1 MGLFS
6 KFQVTLKAD
15 TGQPLKGCYTK
26 KVKHNPLGFT
36 MSEQG
41 PNKQVL
47 VIDDDDFFCELLTS
61 ILEPHFN
68 IQVAKSGDDG
78 IQQLNGQAYDLVLLD
93 IDMPEKSGYE
103 TCKEI
108 RAIPEHQHT
117 PIIFISANNSLE
129 EKLEA
134 YHSGG
139 TDFVTKPIV
148 GGVLTSKINS
158 HLQVKEREAM
168 LTKSAEQA
176 RQTAMNAMREHAESS
191 IILSFMNDSAAILDY
206 DFLAQRLFKT
216 CEELGIVASIN
227 IVASTGTISIDH
239 SGLQRPLEAALLEHA
254 QHHGTVVDFG
264 SRCIFNAEH
273 ISLLAKNMPANDS
286 LRYGQLKDSLAR
298 LTTSA
303 NARIAAIQT
312 SMELEAAYQTDVH
325 QTLKTTVSSLLKI
338 RHIVRIQESTALD
351 AMDSILTKMDQSLTS
366 LSLTEKQ
373 EDQLYDIIQEGTDK
387 LMEVYSRS
395 GEIDDQF
402 KDIIRSFDSLSHE

>member
-1 MGLFS
+1 M
-6 KFQVTLKAD
+6 
-15 TGQPLKGCYTK
+15 
-26 KVKHNPLGFT
+26 N
-36 MSEQG
+36 EQA

-61 ILEPHFN
+61 ILEPHFCVL
-68 IQVAKSGDDG
+68 IAKSGDEG
-78 IQQLNGQAYDLVLLD
+78 IQLLNEQALDLILLD

-108 RAIPEHQHT
+108 RGIAKHQYT

-158 HLQVKEREAM
+158 HLQIKEREEKLAQ
-168 LTKSAEQA
+168 SADQA
-176 RQTAMNAMREHAESS
+176 RKTAMNAMREHAESG

-216 CEELGIVASIN
+216 CEELGIAASIN

-254 QHHGTVVDFG
+254 QHHGGVVNFG

-273 ISLLAKNMPANDS
+273 ISLLAKNMPENDS

-298 LTTSA
+298 LTTST

-338 RHIVRIQESTALD
+338 RHIVRTQESTALD
-351 AMDSILTKMDQSLTS
+351 AMDSILTKMDHSLTS

-373 EDQLYDIIQEGTDK
+373 ENQLYDIIQEGTDR

>member
-1 MGLFS
+1 
-6 KFQVTLKAD
+6 
-15 TGQPLKGCYTK
+15 
-26 KVKHNPLGFT
+26 
-36 MSEQG
+36 MSEQA

-61 ILEPHFN
+61 ILEPHFS
-68 IQVAKSGDDG
+68 ILVAKSGNEG
-78 IQQLNGQAYDLVLLD
+78 IQLLNEQTPDLILLD

-108 RAIPEHQHT
+108 RAIPLHQYT

-139 TDFVTKPIV
+139 SDFVTKPIV

-158 HLQVKEREAM
+158 HLQVKEREEK
-168 LTKSAEQA
+168 LTQSADQA
-176 RQTAMNAMREHAESS
+176 RQTAMNAMREHAESG

-216 CEELGIVASIN
+216 CEELGIAASIN

-254 QHHGTVVDFG
+254 QDHGGVVDFG
-264 SRCIFNAEH
+264 SRCIFNAEY
-273 ISLLAKNMPANDS
+273 ISLLAKNMPENDS
-286 LRYGQLKDSLAR
+286 HRYGQLKDSLAR
-298 LTTSA
+298 LTTST

-338 RHIVRIQESTALD
+338 RHIVRTQESTALD
-351 AMDSILTKMDQSLTS
+351 AMDSILTKMDHSLTS
-366 LSLTEKQ
+366 LSLTETQ
-373 EDQLYDIIQEGTDK
+373 ENQLYEIIQQGTDK

-402 KDIIRSFDSLSHE
+402 KDIIRSFDSLSTD